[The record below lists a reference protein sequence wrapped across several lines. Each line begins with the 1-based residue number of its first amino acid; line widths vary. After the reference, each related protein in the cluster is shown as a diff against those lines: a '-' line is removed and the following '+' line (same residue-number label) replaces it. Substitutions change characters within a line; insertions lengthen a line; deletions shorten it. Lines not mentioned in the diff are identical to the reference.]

1 MNKRATERTGTR
13 QPTHDSGYKLLFA
26 HAAMVRDLLRGF
38 MPGAWVRE
46 LDLGTLERASGSY
59 VSDDLR
65 DRADDIIW
73 RVRWGQDWLYVYL
86 LLEFQ
91 SSVDP
96 WMAVRI
102 QTYLGLL
109 YQDLIRAEQL
119 SVAGRL
125 PPVLPVVLYNGANAW
140 TAAETL
146 EPLIEPAPSVLE
158 AYRPRQGYLLLDE
171 QRIAKSGA
179 LPERNLSAALFRL
192 EASRGSPAAMDIVRA
207 LIDWLQAPEQ
217 LGLRRAFAIWFGRVF
232 LPKRLPGVELPPLSD
247 LIEVYQMLA
256 ENLESWTDQW
266 KQEGLEQGRE
276 QGREQ
281 GLEQGLE
288 QGREA
293 ARHMLLRQVRR
304 RFGLAIAERSAPW
317 LARIRDLGALEELGD
332 QLLILADGE
341 GWLRAVREIDADSA
355 AGEEATGGAPI
366 DGASG

>member
-1 MNKRATERTGTR
+1 
-13 QPTHDSGYKLLFA
+13 
-26 HAAMVRDLLRGF
+26 MVRDLLRGF
-38 MPGAWVRE
+38 LPGAWVQE
-46 LDLGTLERASGSY
+46 LDLSTLERASGSY

-125 PPVLPVVLYNGANAW
+125 PPVLPVVLYNGAKAW

-146 EPLIEPAPSVLE
+146 EPLIEPAPSVLD

-171 QRIAKSGA
+171 QQLAKTGA

-192 EASRGSPAAMDIVRA
+192 EATRGSAAVMGIVRA
-207 LIDWLQAPEQ
+207 LLDWLQAHEQ
-217 LGLRRAFAIWFGRVF
+217 LGLRRAFAVWFGRVF
-232 LPKRLPGVELPPLSD
+232 LPKRLPGVELPP
-247 LIEVYQMLA
+247 Y
-256 ENLESWTDQW
+256 
-266 KQEGLEQGRE
+266 R
-276 QGREQ
+276 
-281 GLEQGLE
+281 
-288 QGREA
+288 
-293 ARHMLLRQVRR
+293 
-304 RFGLAIAERSAPW
+304 
-317 LARIRDLGALEELGD
+317 
-332 QLLILADGE
+332 
-341 GWLRAVREIDADSA
+341 
-355 AGEEATGGAPI
+355 
-366 DGASG
+366 

>member
-1 MNKRATERTGTR
+1 MTRDETEHTAKR

-38 MPGAWVRE
+38 VPGAWVRE
-46 LDLGTLERASGSY
+46 LDLSTLERASGSY

-73 RVRWGQDWLYVYL
+73 RVRWGRDWLYIYL

-102 QTYLGLL
+102 QTYIGLL

-125 PPVLPVVLYNGANAW
+125 PPVLPVVLYNGAKAW
-140 TAAETL
+140 SAAETL

-171 QRIAKSGA
+171 QQIARSGA
-179 LPERNLSAALFRL
+179 LPERNLSAALFQL
-192 EASRGSPAAMDIVRA
+192 EASRGSAPVMAIVRA
-207 LIDWLQAPEQ
+207 LTDWLQAPEQ
-217 LGLRRAFAIWFGRVF
+217 RDVRRAFAVWLGRVF
-232 LPKRLPGVELPPLSD
+232 LPRRLPEVELPALSD
-247 LIEVYQMLA
+247 LHEVYEMLTD
-256 ENLESWTDQW
+256 NVESWTDQW
-266 KQEGLEQGRE
+266 KQEGLEQG
-276 QGREQ
+276 
-281 GLEQGLE
+281 LE

-293 ARHMLLRQVRR
+293 ARHLLLRLVRR
-304 RFGLAIAERSAPW
+304 RFGPAIAEQSAPW
-317 LARIRDLGALEELGD
+317 LAQIRDLGALEALGD
-332 QLLILADGE
+332 QLLVLADGDA
-341 GWLRAVREIDADSA
+341 WLSALRERAADP
-355 AGEEATGGAPI
+355 T
-366 DGASG
+366 ASGGSAEGTPADGPQR

>member
-1 MNKRATERTGTR
+1 VSKRGPKRRGKR

-26 HAAMVRDLLRGF
+26 HAAMVLDLLCGF

-46 LDLGTLERASGSY
+46 LDLGTLERASGSD

-109 YQDLIRAEQL
+109 YQDLIRTEQL

-125 PPVLPVVLYNGANAW
+125 PPVLPVMLYNGASAW

-146 EPLIEPAPSVLE
+146 EPLIEPAPSVLDV
-158 AYRPRQGYLLLDE
+158 YRPRQGYLLLDE
-171 QRIAKSGA
+171 HRIAKTGA
-179 LPERNLSAALFRL
+179 LPEQR
-192 EASRGSPAAMDIVRA
+192 
-207 LIDWLQAPEQ
+207 
-217 LGLRRAFAIWFGRVF
+217 GLRRAFTIWFGRVF

-247 LIEVYQMLA
+247 
-256 ENLESWTDQW
+256 
-266 KQEGLEQGRE
+266 
-276 QGREQ
+276 
-281 GLEQGLE
+281 
-288 QGREA
+288 
-293 ARHMLLRQVRR
+293 
-304 RFGLAIAERSAPW
+304 
-317 LARIRDLGALEELGD
+317 IR
-332 QLLILADGE
+332 
-341 GWLRAVREIDADSA
+341 
-355 AGEEATGGAPI
+355 
-366 DGASG
+366 

>member
-1 MNKRATERTGTR
+1 MSKRGTVPTDKR

-26 HAAMVRDLLRGF
+26 HAAMVRDLLSGF

-73 RVRWGQDWLYVYL
+73 RVRWGEDWLYVYL

-91 SSVDP
+91 SGVDS

-102 QTYLGLL
+102 QTYIGLL

-192 EASRGSPAAMDIVRA
+192 EASRGSAAAMDIVRA
-207 LIDWLQAPEQ
+207 LTDWLQAPDQ

-232 LPKRLPGVELPPLSD
+232 LPKRLSGVELPPLSD

-266 KQEGLEQGRE
+266 KQE
-276 QGREQ
+276 

>member
-1 MNKRATERTGTR
+1 MSKRGTERTGKR

-46 LDLGTLERASGSY
+46 LDLGTLERASGSD

-140 TAAETL
+140 TAAEDARAIDRARAVG
-146 EPLIEPAPSVLE
+146 PGS
-158 AYRPRQGYLLLDE
+158 
-171 QRIAKSGA
+171 
-179 LPERNLSAALFRL
+179 LSTTARL
-192 EASRGSPAAMDIVRA
+192 SSA
-207 LIDWLQAPEQ
+207 
-217 LGLRRAFAIWFGRVF
+217 RRAADRQH
-232 LPKRLPGVELPPLSD
+232 RR
-247 LIEVYQMLA
+247 
-256 ENLESWTDQW
+256 T
-266 KQEGLEQGRE
+266 
-276 QGREQ
+276 
-281 GLEQGLE
+281 
-288 QGREA
+288 
-293 ARHMLLRQVRR
+293 ARAQSQR
-304 RFGLAIAERSAPW
+304 
-317 LARIRDLGALEELGD
+317 
-332 QLLILADGE
+332 
-341 GWLRAVREIDADSA
+341 RAVSA
-355 AGEEATGGAPI
+355 
-366 DGASG
+366 